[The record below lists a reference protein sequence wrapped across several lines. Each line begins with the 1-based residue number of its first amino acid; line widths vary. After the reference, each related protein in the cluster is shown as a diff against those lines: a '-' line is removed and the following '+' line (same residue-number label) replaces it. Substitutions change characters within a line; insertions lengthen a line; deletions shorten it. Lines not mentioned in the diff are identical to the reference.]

1 MENIVGPSEI
11 PSDSGIVVV
20 LKFEASWCAPCKKLT
35 PLVLKL
41 EEEFSNVK
49 FLAIDVDNAKE
60 LKTQYKILSVP
71 TLVFLK
77 NGQEFQRV
85 IGLSLI
91 EPLRKILRDSN
102 E

>member
-1 MENIVGPSEI
+1 MKNIVGLSEI
-11 PSDSGIVVV
+11 PADSGIVV

-35 PLVLKL
+35 PVVLKL
-41 EEEFSNVK
+41 EEEFPDVN
-49 FLAIDVDNAKE
+49 FLAVDVDNAKE
-60 LKTQYKILSVP
+60 IKTQYKILSVP
-71 TLVFLK
+71 TLAFLK

-85 IGLSLI
+85 VGLSLI